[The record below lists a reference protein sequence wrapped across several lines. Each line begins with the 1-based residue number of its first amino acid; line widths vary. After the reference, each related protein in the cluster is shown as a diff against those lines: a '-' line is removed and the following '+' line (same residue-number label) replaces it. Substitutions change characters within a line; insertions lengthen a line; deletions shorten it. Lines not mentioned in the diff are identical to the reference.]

1 MARFDDLE
9 DSVVEYIADGHNL
22 NRSESVELI
31 NNMTNMEMLE
41 IISWILKEK
50 GILPF
55 PIKE

>member
-9 DSVVEYIADGHNL
+9 DSVVECLADGHNL
-22 NRSESVELI
+22 DRNGTVELI
-31 NNMTNMEMLE
+31 NSMTNMEMLE

>member
-9 DSVVEYIADGHNL
+9 DSVVEYIQDGHNL
-22 NRSESVELI
+22 NRSDAVNHI
-31 NNMTNMEMLE
+31 NSLTNMEMLE

>member
-9 DSVVEYIADGHNL
+9 DSVVEYLADGHNL
-22 NRSESVELI
+22 DRNGTVELI
-31 NNMTNMEMLE
+31 NSMTNMEMLE